1 MDNFANIWKDGYY
14 EGDPLDPKSPSSYG
28 DLSYM
33 SILHATYLR
42 CIKPYVDPN
51 KIALEIG
58 PGRGAWSKC
67 MLGFKELFV
76 MDPVCSV
83 DTGFWQY
90 VGNHKH
96 ITYYMI
102 QDYSCNQLENHS
114 IDYMFSFGTFCHIP
128 REGIVQ
134 YASNLFSKLSYG
146 ADCFWMIADRYKYK
160 MSTGREIEELEQ
172 GPGRWFGSSIE
183 DVCHILKTNGYK
195 IIDPDVGTCLRDPII
210 YFKKE

>member
-1 MDNFANIWKDGYY
+1 MSDFANIWKDGYY

-28 DLSYM
+28 ELSYM

-42 CIKPYVDPN
+42 CIKPYIDPN

-67 MLGFKELFV
+67 MLGFGILNV
-76 MDPVCSV
+76 IDPVSPET
-83 DTGFWQY
+83 TGFWKY
-90 VGNHKH
+90 VGYHTH
-96 ITYYMI
+96 VLYHTIL
-102 QDYSCNQLENHS
+102 DYSCKQLADDS

-128 REGIVQ
+128 REGIIQ
-134 YASNLFSKLSYG
+134 YAVNLFPKLSHG

-160 MSTGREIEELEQ
+160 ISTGRGIEELEQ
-172 GPGRWFGSSIE
+172 GPGRWFGTSIE
-183 DVCHILKTNGYK
+183 DVCHILKIYGYK

-210 YFKKE
+210 QFRKE